1 MAELVKLSTTHE
13 MLMNWLVLNPEK
25 SLREC
30 ADHFGYTQSWVSQI
44 IHSDL
49 FQHALKEKQERI
61 ALRVAESI
69 PAKLARAAD
78 IAVEKLTDHLE
89 KTEDPEF
96 ILSATDKILHRMGYA
111 PQSSRNPA
119 GGPAPGSLNQQN
131 NFFLQASDLEAAREL
146 MRGVAAEGG
155 AGSGRIHG
163 PQADAPG
170 RTPLTLDAEVL
181 PRE

>member
-13 MLMNWLVLNPEK
+13 QLMNWLVLNPEK

-30 ADHFGYTQSWVSQI
+30 ADHFGYTQSWLSQI

-61 ALRVAESI
+61 AMRVAESI

-111 PQSSRNPA
+111 PQSSRNPSAPA
-119 GGPAPGSLNQQN
+119 GGSLNQQN
-131 NFFLQASDLEAAREL
+131 NFFLQAGDLADARALMQAAASGSPLGATLDGAVLPAREL
-146 MRGVAAEGG
+146 DSSVID
-155 AGSGRIHG
+155 GS
-163 PQADAPG
+163 A
-170 RTPLTLDAEVL
+170 L
-181 PRE
+181 RE

>member
-44 IHSDL
+44 IHSDI
-49 FQHALKEKQERI
+49 FQHALAEKQEKI
-61 ALRVAESI
+61 SMRVAESI

-78 IAVEKLTDHLE
+78 IAIEKLTEHLE

-96 ILSATDKILHRMGYA
+96 ILSASDKILHRMGFA
-111 PQSSRNPA
+111 PQSARAPA
-119 GGPAPGSLNQQN
+119 GGTSGGLNQQN
-131 NFFLQASDLEAAREL
+131 NFFVQASDLSAAREL
-146 MRGVAAEGG
+146 MQIAASSSPLG
-155 AGSGRIHG
+155 ATLPGSGE
-163 PQADAPG
+163 
-170 RTPLTLDAEVL
+170 LLDGEVIA
-181 PRE
+181 RD

>member
-13 MLMNWLVLNPEK
+13 QLMNWLVLNPEK

-30 ADHFGYTQSWVSQI
+30 ADHFGYTQSWLSQI

-61 ALRVAESI
+61 AMRVAESI

-111 PQSSRNPA
+111 PQSSRNPSA
-119 GGPAPGSLNQQN
+119 PAVGSLNQQN
-131 NFFLQASDLEAAREL
+131 NFFLQAGDLADARALMQAAASSSPLGATLDGAVLPARELDSSVIDGAAARE
-146 MRGVAAEGG
+146 
-155 AGSGRIHG
+155 
-163 PQADAPG
+163 
-170 RTPLTLDAEVL
+170 
-181 PRE
+181 

>member
-78 IAVEKLTDHLE
+78 IAVEKLTDQLE

-111 PQSSRNPA
+111 PQSTRNPA
-119 GGPAPGSLNQQN
+119 GGPPPTLNQQN

-146 MRGVAAEGG
+146 MRASTAL
-155 AGSGRIHG
+155 G
-163 PQADAPG
+163 PQADEV
-170 RTPLTLDAEVL
+170 RPLSLKGESTRVGD
-181 PRE
+181 